1 MSKTNKSVKDQHEEN
16 LMKWVG
22 YWRANPQRF
31 AKEYLNLH
39 LFLYQKILLY
49 MMNKVSWFMYIA
61 ARGQGKSYLIAIYCV
76 IRCILYPGT
85 RVVIASSTRKQAAL
99 IITEKIIGDI
109 YNKSYAVRCEVQE
122 YSASV
127 NNTEII
133 FRNGSKISAETSSD
147 NSRGLRGN
155 ILIVDEFRLV
165 KKEIIDDVLK
175 PMLNVYRIPPYMNKP
190 EYMHLPR
197 EENKQLYISSA
208 WYQSDW
214 AWTEFQ
220 SYMKDMMTST
230 TTFVCSLPYQLSLY
244 HKILPKQTVE
254 KEKLSD
260 TFDQTSFNMEYEAL
274 FVGENDKGYFKLADI
289 NKCRNVTKA
298 FVPPTS
304 LEYAENQSR
313 ANPKNISN
321 LPRVNKTGE
330 IRLISLD
337 IALMGGSKQQKND
350 SSAFMLFR
358 LIQDGNKYRREVVY
372 IETIHRTIAD
382 DDLAVRLKQ
391 LYEDFEADYV
401 VMDTNG
407 VGLGVYNSC
416 TRILHDEERDKDYEP
431 WSCINDEEMNKARKD
446 TGVPVVYS
454 VKADAKFNHII
465 ATSLKTAF
473 ENGRISIPCTD
484 IEKREELVAKKGF
497 LAMTANEQQ
506 RQLYAFQ
513 QASAM
518 TSELVGLEYTVISG
532 NIKIQEVGTATKD
545 RYSALAY
552 GNHYANEFEKEL
564 NKDESDNGFGDFIL
578 F

>member
-1 MSKTNKSVKDQHEEN
+1 MNNKKMSVKDKYEEN

-22 YWRANPQRF
+22 YWRLNPHRF
-31 AKEYLNLH
+31 AKEYLNLN

-109 YNKSYAVRCEVQE
+109 YNKSYAVRCEVEE
-122 YSASV
+122 YSTGI

-175 PMLNVYRIPPYMNKP
+175 PMLNAYRIPPYLDKP
-190 EYMHLPR
+190 EYMNLPR

-220 SYMKDMMTST
+220 SYLREMMDST
-230 TTFVCSLPYQLSLY
+230 TTFVCSLPYQLSIF
-244 HKILPKQTVE
+244 HKILPKQLVD
-254 KEKLSD
+254 KEKTSD

-274 FVGENDKGYFKLADI
+274 FVGENDKGFFKLADI
-289 NKCRNVTKA
+289 NKCRNVVKS
-298 FVPPTS
+298 FLPPTNLQY
-304 LEYAENQSR
+304 LENKSKS
-313 ANPKNISN
+313 NPKNISN
-321 LPRVNKTGE
+321 MPRVNKTSE

-337 IALMGGSKQQKND
+337 IALMGGNKQQKND
-350 SSAFMLFR
+350 SSAFILFR

-372 IETIHRTIAD
+372 IETIHKTIAD

-416 TRILHDEERDKDYEP
+416 TRILHDEERDKDYEA
-431 WSCINDEEMNKARKD
+431 WSCINDEEMNKARMNQG
-446 TGVPVVYS
+446 TPVVYS
-454 VKADAKFNHII
+454 VKASAQFNHII

-473 ENGRISIPCTD
+473 ENGKISIPITD

-497 LAMTANEQQ
+497 MAMTAIEQQ
-506 RQLYAFQ
+506 RELYAFQ
-513 QASAM
+513 QSSAM
-518 TSELVGLEYTVISG
+518 TNELVGLEYTVVSG
-532 NIKIQEVGTATKD
+532 NIRIQEVGTATKD

-552 GNHYANEFEKEL
+552 GNHYANEFEAEL
-564 NKDESDNGFGDFIL
+564 NKSNSSNGFDDFIM